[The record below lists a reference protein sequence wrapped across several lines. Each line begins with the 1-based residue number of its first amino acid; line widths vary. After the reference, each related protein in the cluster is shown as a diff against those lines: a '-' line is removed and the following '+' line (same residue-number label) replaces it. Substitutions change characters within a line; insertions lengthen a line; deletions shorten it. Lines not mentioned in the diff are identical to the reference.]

1 MFDIIELN
9 GKKVADL
16 RQIASKLGITKL
28 DKMKKQDLVYS
39 ILDEQAAQPSKGKP
53 AAKSKDD
60 KPKAAPA
67 GRKPADSPKAADTKK
82 DADKQP
88 SKAKSASKGTDKKSN
103 SYEDKGPDTAAT
115 KDGTR
120 ESEDGQSRR

>member
-16 RQIASKLGITKL
+16 RQIAGKLGITKL

-67 GRKPADSPKAADTKK
+67 GRKPSGSPKAADKKK

-88 SKAKSASKGTDKKSN
+88 SKAKPSAKETEKRVQLS
-103 SYEDKGPDTAAT
+103 
-115 KDGTR
+115 
-120 ESEDGQSRR
+120 